1 MTEWGVPPPPPPS
14 ATISV
19 IDSEC
24 YVNYWLCMFDTGEIF
39 ELGNGLPLDTNGLRC
54 ALAAYRLITFN
65 GNHYD
70 MPIIALALAGAD
82 NATLKQASDMIIVG
96 QLQPWELLR
105 HFNVEPIEWI
115 DHIDLFDVAPG
126 QASLKMYGAKM
137 HSRRLQD
144 LPYAP
149 TEIIDEP
156 KRLALREYCANDLR
170 TTRDLFE
177 TFPTQL
183 ALREQMTAEYGVDVR
198 SKSDAQIAEAV
209 MKSLLPFKVER
220 PVIPAGGQFYYR
232 PPEWLRFI
240 EQPLLELLARSPMTI
255 NTSGSVDMTAELEKT
270 VIRIGDTSYHMGIGG
285 LHSMESGI
293 VHRSDA
299 TYILTDHDVASY
311 YPSLIL
317 RTGIYPR
324 QIGEAFVAIYRGW
337 YDRRMVAKRAG
348 DKKTANSLKT
358 LLNGTF
364 GKLLSKWSIFYA
376 PSEGIQVTLTGQLA
390 LLMLIELLELSGISV
405 ISANTDGIVIKCRR
419 DMEWARDAIIHWWE
433 SVTEFETER
442 TDYALLASRDIN
454 NYVAIRTDGEV
465 KLKGAYAPAE
475 PGASGWP
482 NPTGQICV
490 DAVVA
495 WLRYGTPMEQTIR
508 ACTDVRQ
515 FVYVRQVKGGGS
527 YCPNGTLPAKA
538 TQTAMRTVVGDMP
551 KDMLIAAY
559 SAAVSTRDAKREYL
573 GKAVRWYYA
582 TGSKGCIVTPTGGL
596 VARTDGCRPL
606 MELPNTL
613 PGDVDYEWYVRE
625 ARGLLADLGVM
636 QCST

>member
-1 MTEWGVPPPPPPS
+1 
-14 ATISV
+14 
-19 IDSEC
+19 
-24 YVNYWLCMFDTGEIF
+24 MFDTGEVF
-39 ELGNGLPLDTNGLRC
+39 ELANGLPLDVATFRQT
-54 ALAAYRLITFN
+54 LAAYRVITFN

-96 QLQPWELLR
+96 GLQPWELLR
-105 HFNVEPIEWI
+105 HFNVEPLEWV

-126 QASLKMYGAKM
+126 QASLKMYGGKM

-149 TEIIDEP
+149 TEIIDEQ
-156 KRLALREYCANDLR
+156 KRLALREYCTNDLR
-170 TTRDLFE
+170 TTRDLYE

-183 ALREQMTAEYGVDVR
+183 ALREQMSAEYGVDVR
-198 SKSDAQIAEAV
+198 SKSDAQIAETV
-209 MKSLLPFKVER
+209 MKSLLPFTPER
-220 PVIPAGGQFYYR
+220 PVVPVGGQFYYR

-240 EQPLLELLARSPMTI
+240 QQPLLELLARSPMTI
-255 NTSGSVDMTAELEKT
+255 NASGGVDMTVELEKT
-270 VIRIGDTSYHMGIGG
+270 VIRIGNTAYHMGIGG

-293 VHRSDA
+293 VHRADA
-299 TYILTDHDVASY
+299 AYSLTDHDVASY

-324 QIGEAFVAIYRGW
+324 QIGETFVAIYRSW
-337 YDRRMVAKRAG
+337 YDRRMAAKHAG

-364 GKLLSKWSIFYA
+364 GKLGSKWSIFYA
-376 PSEGIQVTLTGQLA
+376 PTEMIQVTLTGQLA
-390 LLMLIELLELSGISV
+390 LLMLIELLELSGIAV
-405 ISANTDGIVIKCRR
+405 VSANTDGIVLRTRR
-419 DMEWARDAIIHWWE
+419 DMEWIRDAIISWWE

-442 TDYALLASRDIN
+442 VEYSGLYSRDIN

-482 NPTGQICV
+482 NPTGQVCV

-495 WLRYGTPMEQTIR
+495 WLQSGTPMEQTIR
-508 ACTDVRQ
+508 ACTDIRQ
-515 FVYVRQVKGGGS
+515 FIYVRQVKGGGS

-538 TQTAMRTVVGDMP
+538 TQTAMRAIVGDMP
-551 KDMLIAAY
+551 KDVLIPAY
-559 SAAVSTRDAKREYL
+559 AAAVAARDAERQYL

-582 TGSKGCIVTPTGGL
+582 TGSRGCIVTPTGGL

-606 MELPNTL
+606 MELPDTL
-613 PGDVDYEWYVRE
+613 PGDIDYEWYVAE
-625 ARGLLADLGVM
+625 ARGLLADLGVT
-636 QCST
+636 Q